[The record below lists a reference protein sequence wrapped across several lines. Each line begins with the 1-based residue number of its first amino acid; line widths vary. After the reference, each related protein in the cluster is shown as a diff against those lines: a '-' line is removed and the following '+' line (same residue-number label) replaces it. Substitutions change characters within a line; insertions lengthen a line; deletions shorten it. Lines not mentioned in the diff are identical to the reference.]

1 MFETNVAIPESVLAG
16 VARDAAATKTVKYR
30 GMKFQVK
37 KYLTVDEAFHFSH
50 EVVDGAFVDGEYNPL
65 LKEISVRLAIVGYY
79 TNIELPETGYYDIL
93 YADGFMDTI
102 CKQIDE
108 EQFYELI
115 FAIDDN
121 VAHLTQTKIGELER
135 KLEPVAS
142 VLESLAELSDSINQ
156 EDVEAF
162 VAKLSNG
169 GFSEETLVREFVSQM
184 GVATADHLEPFTGG
198 YVEQTSTGDAASK

>member
-37 KYLTVDEAFHFSH
+37 KYLTVDEAISFVLK
-50 EVVDGAFVDGEYNPL
+50 VVDDAFPAGEYNPL
-65 LKEISVRLAIVGYY
+65 LKELSIRVAIVGYY
-79 TNIELPETGYYDIL
+79 TNIDLPSKGYYDIL

-102 CKQIDE
+102 CEQIDE

-115 FAIDDN
+115 FVIDDK
-121 VAHLTQTKIGELER
+121 VSYLTQTKIGELER

-162 VAKLSNG
+162 ISTLSNG
-169 GFSEETLVREFVSQM
+169 GFSEEALVREMVSQM
-184 GVATADHLEPFTGG
+184 GGTMAEHAEPFTGG
-198 YVEQTSTGDAASK
+198 YVKATSTGDASSE